1 MGARFS
7 NQLLQTLVVLFRKR
21 APKNRRLLVI
31 ATTSERTIMK
41 QMGVITDAEIAVP
54 AVSRLDDLDAILKST
69 NTFDDPTRTAI
80 LQNIYKRTGTEEVKV
95 GIKNILNILDT
106 SQAEEENA
114 ASIFVEL
121 LSDQIVE
128 NTYVPPDLP
137 GQAVQ

>member
-54 AVSRLDDLDAILKST
+54 AVSRLEDLDAILKEAT
-69 NTFDDPTRTAI
+69 VFEDQTRQAV
-80 LQNIYKRTGTEEVKV
+80 LQQVYKRTGTEEVKV

-106 SQAEEENA
+106 SQAEEDNA
-114 ASIFVEL
+114 PNIFVDL
-121 LSDQIVE
+121 LSDLIVE
-128 NTYVPPDLP
+128 NTYVPQDQE
-137 GQAVQ
+137 QALQ